1 MDRKEL
7 SVLIGSRIKYHRIM
21 KHLSQE
27 QAAFDSEMHPSYYG
41 CIERGEKCPTIDTLF
56 RISKALG
63 VSVTELL
70 DFDGITDGKESDHVR
85 DALEYRAN
93 AAGRNIPMKD
103 LPGAVMMIEMLS
115 HMLSGKNTADRDKEQ
130 NK

>member
-1 MDRKEL
+1 MDRREL
-7 SVLIGSRIKYHRIM
+7 SERIGARIKYHRIM

-70 DFDGITDGKESDHVR
+70 DFGETSDDQSTDHVR

-93 AAGRNIPMKD
+93 AAVRNIPMKD
-103 LPGAVMMIEMLS
+103 LSGAVMMIEMLS
-115 HMLSGKNTADRDKEQ
+115 HMLSGKDVGKPDTEQ